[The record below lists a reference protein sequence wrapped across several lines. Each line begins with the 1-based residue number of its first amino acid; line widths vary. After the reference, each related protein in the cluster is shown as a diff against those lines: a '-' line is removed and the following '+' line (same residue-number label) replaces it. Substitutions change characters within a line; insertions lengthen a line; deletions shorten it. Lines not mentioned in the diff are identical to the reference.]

1 MLVLL
6 LKEPSNCSYFAAG
19 SSVRDTTPS
28 SKSYA
33 WNEAKPL
40 SAVALEDREGGN
52 TKWHVVL
59 VFA

>member
-1 MLVLL
+1 MSVL
-6 LKEPSNCSYFAAG
+6 YFAAG